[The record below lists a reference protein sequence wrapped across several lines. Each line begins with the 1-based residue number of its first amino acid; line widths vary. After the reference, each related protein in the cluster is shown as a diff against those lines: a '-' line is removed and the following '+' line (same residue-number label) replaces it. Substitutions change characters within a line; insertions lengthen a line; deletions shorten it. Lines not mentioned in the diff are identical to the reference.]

1 MLKKSRIYFAFFVL
15 SLCTISSYSQIKE
28 EVPATWQIK
37 PVISQG
43 FILIH
48 RASIGHLV
56 KGYPTTYE
64 VNFSKVTSGSKLWHL
79 ENNLPD
85 IGITAQCIDFKNPE
99 QLGYALTASPYA
111 EVPLNKKNKAS
122 RVIMRLCLGATYLT
136 KRFDIKED
144 PKNVA
149 IGSHLNCF
157 VQLRWMW
164 RLKLSE
170 RFRLEPGLSFTHA
183 SNAKARNPNL
193 GLNVVSVNLGLNY
206 LLSSPSKKTFSSI
219 DSSTRV
225 KSKHEILTYA
235 AAGFNQHKI
244 NGPILSCYLYS
255 LAYQYNV
262 SNRHK
267 FSAGTDF
274 FYDQNYFIDYKN
286 LTGEDPSGADKLRVS
301 FRLGY
306 SYNMGRISFPVEVGY
321 YVFEK
326 VVPDAS
332 VVSRIGIRYY
342 SPSGIVLNFGLRTHY
357 AVAYN
362 LEYGIGYR
370 FALK

>member
-1 MLKKSRIYFAFFVL
+1 MLKKGRIYFLLLLLSVL
-15 SLCTISSYSQIKE
+15 SGYSQSIENDK
-28 EVPATWQIK
+28 PTWQIK

-48 RASIGHLV
+48 RATIGHLV

-64 VNFSKVTSGSKLWHL
+64 LNFSKATAGDKLWHK

-85 IGITAQCIDFKNPE
+85 IGISAQCIDFKNPE
-99 QLGYALTASPYA
+99 QLGYAFTASPYA
-111 EVPLNKKNKAS
+111 EIPLNKENKSS

-136 KRFDIKED
+136 KAFDIHND
-144 PKNVA
+144 PKNIA
-149 IGSHLNCF
+149 IGSNLNCF
-157 VQLRWMW
+157 VQFRWMW
-164 RLKLSE
+164 HLKLSE
-170 RFRLEPGLSFTHA
+170 KFRIEPGLSFTHA

-193 GLNVVSVNLGLNY
+193 GLNIVSANLGLNY
-206 LLSSPSKKTFSSI
+206 ILTKPNTRTYSSI
-219 DSSTRV
+219 DSSTKV
-225 KSKHEILTYA
+225 KSKHEILTYVS
-235 AAGFNQHKI
+235 AGFNQHKI
-244 NGPILSCYLYS
+244 NGPRLFCYMYS
-255 LAYQYNV
+255 LAYQYNIR
-262 SNRHK
+262 NTHK
-267 FSAGTDF
+267 FSVGTDF
-274 FYDQNYFIDYKN
+274 FYDENYSVDYKD
-286 LTGEDPSGADKLRVS
+286 LTGKDPSGADKLRVS

-306 SYNMGRISFPVEVGY
+306 SYNLGRVSFPAEIGY

-326 VVPDAS
+326 VSPDAT
-332 VVSRIGIRYY
+332 VVTRIGVRYY